1 MGNRMSGS
9 TRRTRSADRTGI
21 SQRSCNRVSLNSGG
35 WSGQRRQRFSSSG
48 VVAQRNWSFA
58 DDAPVTATV
67 EPLAQAAVSAGWGR
81 LRTSRA
87 RQPEEETVS
96 TGPLSL
102 STRLEYASLKANEAY
117 NVFSLVSLLAAD
129 LPEADEK
136 VGRKEERSPVD
147 ITCALDVSGS
157 MNCDNKIQLVKDA
170 VMFIVDQMLPGD
182 RLSIVTFNHEAER
195 RTGLMCMDS
204 AGKEAA
210 CEAVQRLSASGGTSI
225 AAGLDCAI
233 ANMEQ
238 RRQRNPVGAVFLLSD
253 GQDGTTAGQV
263 QELVRRARA
272 AQCSLYAFGFGSDHD
287 AQLLSSFAEA
297 AQTPFTFVEHLD
309 AIRGAFAG
317 ALGGLMSIVAQQIEL
332 TIAPAGGCT
341 LAAAHTS
348 FSQRRPAG
356 DRGPV
361 IVTIPDAFA
370 GERRDV
376 VVELSVPAAQ
386 DPAILLEASARYFAG
401 RGRISVNIP
410 TVRLEAPRS
419 AEPDGEPDIEVFAQ
433 RQRVEVT
440 GALEEAIAHGEA
452 GHFEEAQKL
461 LSTNAARLRASPV
474 KTPVT
479 EALLGELDD
488 AYQRASSPAAWE
500 SGGQAEI
507 ADAMNMHKWQ
517 RCTNTA
523 GSATKTSK
531 AMYST
536 CHQKRSIAASC
547 KR

>member
-9 TRRTRSADRTGI
+9 TKRTRRADSTRI
-21 SQRSCNRVSLNSGG
+21 SQRSCDRASLNSGP
-35 WSGQRRQRFSSSG
+35 WSGQRRQRLSSS
-48 VVAQRNWSFA
+48 VAVAQRNWSFA
-58 DDAPVTATV
+58 DDAPLAAKA
-67 EPLAQAAVSAGWGR
+67 EPLAQPRTGGWG
-81 LRTSRA
+81 SR
-87 RQPEEETVS
+87 RSQTGQSEEETVS

-102 STRLEYASLKANEAY
+102 STRLEYASLKAGEAY
-117 NVFSLVSLLAAD
+117 NVFSLVSLRAVD
-129 LPEADEK
+129 LPEPDDKPGA
-136 VGRKEERSPVD
+136 KEERSPVD

-170 VMFIVDQMLPGD
+170 VMFIVDQMFPSD
-182 RLSIVTFNHEAER
+182 RLSIVTFCHEAER
-195 RTGLMCMDS
+195 TTGLMCMDA

-210 CEAVQRLSASGGTSI
+210 REAVQRLSAGGGTSI

-238 RRQRNPVGAVFLLSD
+238 RRHRNPVSAVFLLSD
-253 GQDGTTAGQV
+253 GQDGTTGSQV
-263 QELVRRARA
+263 QELVGRARA

-297 AQTPFTFVEHLD
+297 AQTPFTFVEQLD

-317 ALGGLMSIVAQQIEL
+317 ALSGLMSIVAQHIDL

-341 LAAAHTS
+341 VAAVHTS

-356 DRGPV
+356 DRGSV

-376 VVELSVPAAQ
+376 VIELRVPAAQ
-386 DPAILLEASARYFAG
+386 EPTVLFEVSAQYLAG
-401 RGRISVNIP
+401 RGRVPVNIP
-410 TVRLEAPRS
+410 AVLLEAPRS
-419 AEPDGEPDIEVFAQ
+419 AEPEGEPDIEVFAQ

-440 GALEEAIAHGEA
+440 SALEQAIAHGEA
-452 GHFEEAQKL
+452 GHFEEAQAL
-461 LSTNAARLRASPV
+461 LSTNAARLRASPM

-488 AYQRASSPAAWE
+488 AYHRASSSVAWE

-523 GSATKTSK
+523 GPATKTSK

-536 CHQKRSIAASC
+536 CHQKRGIAESC